1 MNTIE
6 KAIGRLGEAKKGGS
20 QTQVDVNVQA
30 EGELNP
36 PRPTPQDPAPVDK
49 KASTNRVSLDL
60 ARLERMGFLTP
71 ESGRGQLTEEI
82 RHIKRP
88 LLLNAFQKGM
98 AQGNASNLIMVTSAR
113 PGEGKT
119 YTSVNLAMSI
129 AKERDKTVLL
139 VDADVAK
146 PNVSRTLG
154 LPPKLPGLVD
164 YLEDGSL
171 AVSDV
176 LLKTN
181 VPNLRVLTSGRSH
194 IHSTE
199 LLASEAMRQLAE
211 ELAQRYSDRVV
222 IFDSPPLL
230 ATTEA
235 AVLAGLVGQIIVVVE
250 AERTT
255 KQEVN
260 ESLGLLDQ
268 SKMIGLV
275 LNKARATFNADY
287 YGYYGH
293 YGSSGE

>member
-6 KAIGRLGEAKKGGS
+6 KAIGRLGEVKKSGA
-20 QTQVDVNVQA
+20 QAPLDVPVQVG
-30 EGELNP
+30 EELNP
-36 PRPTPQDPAPVDK
+36 AQDMAQDTEGAGQK
-49 KASTNRVSLDL
+49 NSKNRIVLDL

-88 LLLNAFQKGM
+88 LLLNAFQKGVSH
-98 AQGNASNLIMVTSAR
+98 GDASNLIMVTSAR

-119 YTSVNLAMSI
+119 FTSVNLAMSI
-129 AKERDKTVLL
+129 AKERGKTVLL

-146 PNVSRTLG
+146 PNISRTLG
-154 LPPKLPGLVD
+154 LPLKLPGLVD
-164 YLEDGSL
+164 YLMDDSL
-171 AVSDV
+171 V
-176 LLKTN
+176 LSEVMLKTN

-199 LLASEAMRQLAE
+199 LLASEAMRLLVE
-211 ELAQRYSDRVV
+211 ELSQRYSDRVV
-222 IFDSPPLL
+222 VFDSPPLL

-235 AVLAGLVGQIIVVVE
+235 AVLAGLVGQIVMVVE
-250 AERTT
+250 AEKTT

-260 ESLGLLDQ
+260 EALGMLDQ

-275 LNKARATFNADY
+275 LNKARATFTSDY
-287 YGYYGH
+287 YGYYGY
-293 YGSSGE
+293 YGASGE

>member
-6 KAIGRLGEAKKGGS
+6 KAIGRLGAAKKTEA
-20 QTQVDVNVQA
+20 QVPVDVPVQV
-30 EGELNP
+30 EGDLNLGQ
-36 PRPTPQDPAPVDK
+36 TALHSAKGDEK
-49 KASTNRVSLDL
+49 KTSKNRISLDL

-88 LLLNAFQKGM
+88 LLLNAFQKGISH
-98 AQGNASNLIMVTSAR
+98 GDSSNLIMVTSAR

-119 YTSVNLAMSI
+119 FTSVNLAMSI
-129 AKERDKTVLL
+129 AKERGKTVLL

-154 LPPKLPGLVD
+154 LPSKLPGLVD
-164 YLEDGSL
+164 YLSDDSL
-171 AVSDV
+171 TLADTM
-176 LLKTN
+176 LKTN
-181 VPNLRVLTSGRSH
+181 VPNLRVLTSGRTH

-199 LLASEAMRQLAE
+199 LLASEAMRLLVE
-211 ELAQRYSDRVV
+211 ELSQRYSDRVV
-222 IFDSPPLL
+222 IFDSPPML

-235 AVLAGLVGQIIVVVE
+235 AVLAGLVGQIVVVVE
-250 AERTT
+250 AEKTT
-255 KQEVN
+255 KQEIN
-260 ESLGLLDQ
+260 EAVGMLDQ

-275 LNKARATFNADY
+275 LNKARTMFTSDY
-287 YGYYGH
+287 YGYYGY

>member
-6 KAIGRLGEAKKGGS
+6 KAIGKLGKGAPSDGASPSGVTVELGAAASGS
-20 QTQVDVNVQA
+20 GPQA
-30 EGELNP
+30 ARQG
-36 PRPTPQDPAPVDK
+36 A
-49 KASTNRVSLDL
+49 ANRVALDL
-60 ARLERMGFLTP
+60 ARLERLGFLTP

-88 LLLNAFQKGM
+88 LLMNAFQRGDV
-98 AQGNASNLIMVTSAR
+98 AGDRTNLIMLTSAR

-119 YTSVNLAMSI
+119 FTSINLAMSI
-129 AKERDKTVLL
+129 AKERGKTVLL

-164 YLEDGSL
+164 YLLDDSL
-171 AVSDV
+171 ALSDIM
-176 LLKTN
+176 LRTN
-181 VPNLRVLTSGRSH
+181 VPNLRVLAAGRTH

-199 LLASEAMRQLAE
+199 LLASDAMSQLVE
-211 ELAQRYSDRVV
+211 ELSQRYPDRVV

-230 ATTEA
+230 ATSEA
-235 AVLAGLVGQIIVVVE
+235 AVLAGLVGQIVMVVE
-250 AERTT
+250 AEKTS

-260 ESLGLLDQ
+260 EALGLLDQ

-275 LNKARATFNADY
+275 LNKTRAMLTSDHYGY
-287 YGYYGH
+287 YGYYG
-293 YGSSGE
+293 SSGE